1 MLFQFI
7 DLDFR
12 GKNLGAFD
20 TRLELDATLL
30 WDVRENKERR
40 FGETESF
47 QQLRELYVEQP
58 VRKGYTVA
66 VGRRIITESGNAW
79 VDGAELRYQANK
91 RLMLGAYGGLRP
103 EPNTYAPT
111 TLYQTAGAFSAYR
124 RVGLQAE
131 VGLNAIFRDG
141 LDRQFIY
148 ARTHYRLTP
157 GLYVNLYSVVDTL
170 DEIEPVT
177 LLSTIDYSPN
187 RAVNLSLNYSRYS
200 IEAYR
205 NQAIYRNV
213 TQLNQALLLGDEII
227 DLVYNRVRFS
237 ASYKFWRR
245 YYHYQSVEYKRR
257 SQDRREAWAYTI
269 GLRNSNVF
277 DTQTRLDVRSV
288 IRNNFQSDSW
298 AIALDAE
305 RDFFRSFTLN
315 GHFTLFDGRTIDRFT
330 ERGRTFDEAQKVYLM
345 GFSVFWRPSRSHHL
359 AVTYDGVYET
369 DLLDKRNDY
378 ALFIHTG
385 LFRYAYHF

>member
-1 MLFQFI
+1 MGALHLGRSIPRRPARSVKMCSFSLSILIFAE
-7 DLDFR
+7 
-12 GKNLGAFD
+12 NLGAFD

-58 VRKGYTVA
+58 LRKGYTVA

-157 GLYVNLYSVVDTL
+157 GLYVNL
-170 DEIEPVT
+170 IPW
-177 LLSTIDYSPN
+177 
-187 RAVNLSLNYSRYS
+187 S
-200 IEAYR
+200 I
-205 NQAIYRNV
+205 
-213 TQLNQALLLGDEII
+213 
-227 DLVYNRVRFS
+227 
-237 ASYKFWRR
+237 
-245 YYHYQSVEYKRR
+245 
-257 SQDRREAWAYTI
+257 
-269 GLRNSNVF
+269 
-277 DTQTRLDVRSV
+277 
-288 IRNNFQSDSW
+288 
-298 AIALDAE
+298 
-305 RDFFRSFTLN
+305 
-315 GHFTLFDGRTIDRFT
+315 
-330 ERGRTFDEAQKVYLM
+330 
-345 GFSVFWRPSRSHHL
+345 PSMR
-359 AVTYDGVYET
+359 
-369 DLLDKRNDY
+369 
-378 ALFIHTG
+378 
-385 LFRYAYHF
+385 